1 MSHHGAKTS
10 NTEEF
15 LKAVSPEYAF
25 YTIKEKK
32 FNRKP
37 FFLGDSV
44 NRMIRYS
51 TVFSGSRNGD
61 IVFEIYG
68 KMIVADAEKRT
79 REETVVYKRADGREV
94 SRTVVSNMEAPAY
107 LDSCA
112 LPQGAEYISGGEDMT
127 VRTGH

>member
-1 MSHHGAKTS
+1 
-10 NTEEF
+10 
-15 LKAVSPEYAF
+15 
-25 YTIKEKK
+25 
-32 FNRKP
+32 
-37 FFLGDSV
+37 
-44 NRMIRYS
+44 MIRYS

-112 LPQGAEYISGGEDMT
+112 LPQGAEYISGGEDMS